1 MPGLSRFSASL
12 VPLAVRSRS
21 APSISFLYLVQGAG
35 GGGSYGVSG
44 SHFGAGGAG
53 GIARVGSFTVSPG
66 AAYTIKIGAGGAI
79 QTNGSASF
87 FTLSANVVATG
98 GQGPLDSQKNGGR
111 NDDYLGGIYV
121 SSSSAGGGAGAGGRG
136 GTEGGGATVGH
147 GGPGYTWTAGDG
159 AVRGGGGGAGQNS
172 PGGSGGGTNG
182 SASGV
187 STPAAANTGAGG
199 GGNNATY
206 YSPGQGGSGVVIV
219 RYPSTNS
226 NISSIGGGLTYSWTN
241 SGGYKTY
248 TFTAGTGN
256 ITW

>member
-1 MPGLSRFSASL
+1 MPGFTRFSSPYVPVAASQ
-12 VPLAVRSRS
+12 RRS
-21 APSISFLYLVQGAG
+21 AGLSIAYLVQGAG

-53 GIARVGSFTVSPG
+53 GIARAGTFTALTGV
-66 AAYTIKIGAGGAI
+66 AYTVKIGAGGAA
-79 QTNGSASF
+79 QANGSASF

-98 GQGPLDSQKNGGR
+98 GQGPLDSQKNGGQ
-111 NDDYLGGIYV
+111 NDDYLGGVYV
-121 SSSSAGGGAGAGGRG
+121 SSSAAGGGAGAGGRG

-159 AVRGGGGGAGQNS
+159 VVRGGGGGAGQNS

-182 SASGV
+182 SAGGV

-206 YSPGQGGSGVVIV
+206 YAPGQGGSGVVIV
-219 RYPSTNS
+219 RYPSTES
-226 NISSIGGGLTYSWTN
+226 NLSSIGGGLTFSW
-241 SGGYKTY
+241 SSAGGVKTY

-256 ITW
+256 INW